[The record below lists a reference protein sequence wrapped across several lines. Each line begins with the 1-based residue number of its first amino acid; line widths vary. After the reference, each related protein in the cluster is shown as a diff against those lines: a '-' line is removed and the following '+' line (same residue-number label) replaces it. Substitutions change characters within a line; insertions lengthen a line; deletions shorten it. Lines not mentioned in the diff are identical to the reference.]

1 MQFYTFS
8 SLHKILSIIEKRSLD
23 HDLFPPL
30 LSFSHLTGL
39 FTHCACCGGMRHN
52 LAHLLIF
59 AFTLSHFDLY
69 KEPFPSS
76 RSNQLTKANDT
87 VLQRLKVTPNA
98 NQSDRTTTKFPPR
111 KWQLPRACACGSRQK
126 GNQREQPLSVMVP
139 ATSCVVSVLLLSS
152 IVFADS
158 DDDDM
163 PRGLRN
169 PTDCEGKHCDE

>member
-1 MQFYTFS
+1 
-8 SLHKILSIIEKRSLD
+8 
-23 HDLFPPL
+23 
-30 LSFSHLTGL
+30 
-39 FTHCACCGGMRHN
+39 MRHN

-87 VLQRLKVTPNA
+87 VLQRLKVTPNT